1 MGDSQSM
8 KLIVLTLAFAALAT
22 SLPNN
27 ITPEEDFATP
37 SSSVE
42 FAESSSSME
51 LATPASSMELATPA
65 SSVGSEYDA
74 ATEARNSV
82 DMLIQEG
89 TDEGACADLAA
100 ATISEVENAVNT
112 QQKILGSLDT
122 GSDCGSKG
130 QAAVDTAQQAVTD
143 ANDAK
148 ATADAAQSAAMN
160 APVTFQPKNL
170 GSLQEGQCGTFF
182 SDPAYVKA
190 VAAKNQAI
198 QAANQAAGAAQA
210 AQTAL
215 DNAKAAQAE
224 LIKQCQCDVR
234 EAYNK
239 AWEAANAQNDENQ
252 KAYLK
257 GKHMKCVLEGT
268 AVDECDAGSAP
279 VVQAVTLADGVPA
292 EACVVPTPS
301 PTPVPTPSP
310 TPVPTPVPTAQATPA
325 PTAGGEY
332 VESEF
337 TKTQCP
343 AGYERI
349 LDRNECGAAY
359 QAIVGTA
366 KTAYQSCWAGH
377 PKGCF
382 SHGTK
387 SRSALL
393 FNTCGMT
400 SGSTHSDTVTVC
412 KKKNSEPKYV
422 ETEFTKTQCPAG
434 YH

>member
-51 LATPASSMELATPA
+51 LATPP

-74 ATEARNSV
+74 ATEAQNSV

-89 TDEGACADLAA
+89 KDEGACADLAA

-148 ATADAAQSAAMN
+148 AAADAAQSAAVD
-160 APVTFQPKNL
+160 APITFQPKNL

-198 QAANQAAGAAQA
+198 QAANQAA
-210 AQTAL
+210 
-215 DNAKAAQAE
+215 
-224 LIKQCQCDVR
+224 
-234 EAYNK
+234 
-239 AWEAANAQNDENQ
+239 
-252 KAYLK
+252 
-257 GKHMKCVLEGT
+257 
-268 AVDECDAGSAP
+268 
-279 VVQAVTLADGVPA
+279 
-292 EACVVPTPS
+292 
-301 PTPVPTPSP
+301 
-310 TPVPTPVPTAQATPA
+310 
-325 PTAGGEY
+325 
-332 VESEF
+332 
-337 TKTQCP
+337 
-343 AGYERI
+343 
-349 LDRNECGAAY
+349 
-359 QAIVGTA
+359 
-366 KTAYQSCWAGH
+366 
-377 PKGCF
+377 
-382 SHGTK
+382 
-387 SRSALL
+387 
-393 FNTCGMT
+393 
-400 SGSTHSDTVTVC
+400 
-412 KKKNSEPKYV
+412 
-422 ETEFTKTQCPAG
+422 
-434 YH
+434 

>member
-1 MGDSQSM
+1 M

-89 TDEGACADLAA
+89 KDEGACADLAA

-310 TPVPTPVPTAQATPA
+310 TPVPTAPA
-325 PTAGGEY
+325 PAPPQGDWTNAN
-332 VESEF
+332 
-337 TKTQCP
+337 QCNK
-343 AGYERI
+343 
-349 LDRNECGAAY
+349 D
-359 QAIVGTA
+359 
-366 KTAYQSCWAGH
+366 S
-377 PKGCF
+377 KGCCKGWPNYDNRF
-382 SHGTK
+382 SHKNRKESQELNMADCMAKGIKEGGHTMIAFGGPVNGDGNKHRCDWWPSAPVGAWTEAVTKGT
-387 SRSALL
+387 
-393 FNTCGMT
+393 CC
-400 SGSTHSDTVTVC
+400 HSWTI
-412 KKKNSEPKYV
+412 
-422 ETEFTKTQCPAG
+422 CPINQ
-434 YH
+434 